1 MWTSAASSIGPLVI
15 AATLLSGCANLSP
28 GGEASATVASVDVT
42 IDSRGMAVPATLVT
56 PAGSDPAPLVIL
68 IHGHGGTRH
77 EAGGYT
83 RVAEGLAANG
93 IASIRMDFPG
103 CGDSTETFAN
113 NNLTNMLADIRAA
126 QAFALANAR
135 IDEGRMGLLGFSMGG
150 RLAITL
156 AKANPDYDAMALWA
170 PSARNGADTMVRYV
184 GGPVKWAAMKGQAQ
198 AEGFAPFTTFW
209 GMEQKLGYEWFTD
222 LEFSTPGDDIAR
234 FEGALLVLYGDKDDV
249 VPPAV
254 SEMALRRA
262 VKADPAIRHVVP
274 GADHGLG
281 LFSDEFDISENVVQT
296 TVAFFTEHL

>member
-1 MWTSAASSIGPLVI
+1 MWKSAVSKLSRAALLVV
-15 AATLLSGCANLSP
+15 LLGGCASQNDNPS
-28 GGEASATVASVDVT
+28 SVDVT
-42 IDSRGMAVPATLVT
+42 FASRGVDVPATLVT
-56 PAGSDPAPLVIL
+56 PAGSNAAPLVLL

-126 QAFALANAR
+126 QAFAFSNAS
-135 IDEGRMGLLGFSMGG
+135 IDAERMGLLGFSMGG

-156 AKANPDYDAMALWA
+156 ANADPGYDAMALWA
-170 PSARNGADTMVRYV
+170 PSARNGANTMVRYV
-184 GGPVKWAAMKGQAQ
+184 GGPEKWAAMKSEARAQ
-198 AEGFAPFTTFW
+198 GFAPFTTFW
-209 GMEQKLGYEWFTD
+209 GMEQKLGLKWFED
-222 LEFSTPGDDIAR
+222 LEVSTPGDDIAR
-234 FEGALLVLYGDKDDV
+234 YEGALLVLYGDKDDV

-254 SEMALRRA
+254 SEMALRQA
-262 VKADPAIRHVVP
+262 VQAKPALRHVVP